1 MMAVDSRTDWRVS
14 REPLEKEGRVADV
27 AIGGSREGVAKVGK

>member
-1 MMAVDSRTDWRVS
+1 MSH
-14 REPLEKEGRVADV
+14 EPLEKEGCVADV